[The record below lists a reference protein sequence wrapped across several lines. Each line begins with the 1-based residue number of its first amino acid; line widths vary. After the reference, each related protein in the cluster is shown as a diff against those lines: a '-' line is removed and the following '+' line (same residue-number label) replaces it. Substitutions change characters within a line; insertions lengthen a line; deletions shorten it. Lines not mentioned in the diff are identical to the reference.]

1 MRKEGGCERKRER
14 MDEGLEKGKDGRREE
29 KLKMLLS
36 TDVRSKTIES
46 VGFS

>member
-1 MRKEGGCERKRER
+1 MWKKEGENGWGTE
-14 MDEGLEKGKDGRREE
+14 EGEGWKKGG

-36 TDVRSKTIES
+36 TDVRSKAIES